1 MIQEDIQRKKEGDT
15 LKKLYVPSPE
25 QKESA
30 RHGETLFP
38 MQKYITKLDLV
49 YPVVTTHWHEE
60 AELTLITEGEGLYQ
74 IDLVD
79 YEVKKGDILFVP
91 PLLLHSVSL
100 AQPQNEEMISE
111 TYVFHLNFLGGN
123 STDICST
130 RYFVPIMNHEL
141 ILPCLITPKHPAYV
155 SIRKIFRQI
164 AALYHEEVPGYELAL
179 KGLFLQVIFLLLQYS
194 TKQAKNVL
202 PEEGTPAAEM
212 EDQIDEEVKE
222 DRQADIME
230 LQQEIAF
237 DKAEDMI
244 GREVLVMIEGKVA
257 DENAYVGRTYRDAPN
272 VDGLIFINTDVELI
286 SGDFAK
292 VKVTGALDYDLIGE
306 LM

>member
-1 MIQEDIQRKKEGDT
+1 M
-15 LKKLYVPSPE
+15 KKLYVPSPE

-30 RHGETLFP
+30 KHGETLFP

-49 YPVVTTHWHEE
+49 HPVVTTHWHEE

-155 SIRKIFRQI
+155 SIRKIFCQI
-164 AALYHEEVPGYELAL
+164 ASLYHEEVPGYELAL
-179 KGLFLQVIFLLLQYS
+179 KGLFLQVIFLLLQ
-194 TKQAKNVL
+194 
-202 PEEGTPAAEM
+202 
-212 EDQIDEEVKE
+212 
-222 DRQADIME
+222 
-230 LQQEIAF
+230 
-237 DKAEDMI
+237 
-244 GREVLVMIEGKVA
+244 
-257 DENAYVGRTYRDAPN
+257 
-272 VDGLIFINTDVELI
+272 
-286 SGDFAK
+286 
-292 VKVTGALDYDLIGE
+292 
-306 LM
+306 

>member
-1 MIQEDIQRKKEGDT
+1 M
-15 LKKLYVPSPE
+15 KKLYVPSPE

-30 RHGETLFP
+30 KHGETLFP

-49 YPVVTTHWHEE
+49 HPVVTTHWHEE

-79 YEVKKGDILFVP
+79 YEVKKGDILFVL

-100 AQPQNEEMISE
+100 AQPQNEEMVSE
-111 TYVFHLNFLGGN
+111 TYVFHMNFLGGN

-155 SIRKIFRQI
+155 LIRKIFYQI
-164 AALYHEEVPGYELAL
+164 ASLYHEEVLGYELAL

-194 TKQAKNVL
+194 TKQVKNML
-202 PEEGTPAAEM
+202 PEEGTPS
-212 EDQIDEEVKE
+212 
-222 DRQADIME
+222 
-230 LQQEIAF
+230 
-237 DKAEDMI
+237 DK
-244 GREVLVMIEGKVA
+244 LK
-257 DENAYVGRTYRDAPN
+257 N
-272 VDGLIFINTDVELI
+272 V
-286 SGDFAK
+286 
-292 VKVTGALDYDLIGE
+292 LDYIEIHYAKPTDKETSKIDVLPCSNSSTAFSSLTLFTYSTQVMFICF
-306 LM
+306 LKKRIKWYSLK

>member
-1 MIQEDIQRKKEGDT
+1 MRRKRKGDT

-49 YPVVTTHWHEE
+49 HPVVTTHWHEE

-123 STDICST
+123 
-130 RYFVPIMNHEL
+130 
-141 ILPCLITPKHPAYV
+141 
-155 SIRKIFRQI
+155 
-164 AALYHEEVPGYELAL
+164 
-179 KGLFLQVIFLLLQYS
+179 
-194 TKQAKNVL
+194 
-202 PEEGTPAAEM
+202 
-212 EDQIDEEVKE
+212 
-222 DRQADIME
+222 
-230 LQQEIAF
+230 
-237 DKAEDMI
+237 
-244 GREVLVMIEGKVA
+244 
-257 DENAYVGRTYRDAPN
+257 
-272 VDGLIFINTDVELI
+272 
-286 SGDFAK
+286 
-292 VKVTGALDYDLIGE
+292 
-306 LM
+306 